1 MIDKVMR
8 ADALAVEKRID
19 ELLPESCTEYRSV
32 TDAARYSLL
41 MGGKRIRPI
50 IMLEFCKLFGGDT
63 VSAIDFAVALE
74 MIHTYSLIHDD
85 LPCMDDDDMRRGAP
99 SCHKKFGEATALL
112 AGDMLLTKAFFV
124 AANADVPCEIKI
136 KVTERLAYYAGE
148 CGMIGGQVSDLRF
161 EADTPDKSSLL
172 QMYSMK
178 TGALLKAAAEIGCI
192 VAGADDSAVEKA
204 ADYAYNLG
212 LCFQI
217 TDDILDCTADEAML
231 GKPVGSD
238 EKNSKTTFVTLCG
251 LEEAERAA
259 KELTEKAVK
268 ILDEIG
274 EGTQTLREIT
284 ELMLN
289 RKF

>member
-63 VSAIDFAVALE
+63 VSAIDFAAALE

-124 AANADVPCEIKI
+124 AANANVPCEIKI

-161 EADTPDKSSLL
+161 EADTPDKASLL

-192 VAGADDSAVEKA
+192 VAGADDSAVENA

-238 EKNSKTTFVTLCG
+238 EKNSKTTFVALCG